1 MADER
6 PIEHVFTVRG
16 RPVGYRSSHFGG
28 EVVATLRGYFPISS
42 TGYRSLPGHLGSERF
57 APGSLASEEFFE
69 GLALEQDK
77 DRRATIARVSRAPR
91 VGSDRLANFIS
102 ASGDAT
108 KAINDGFFAPDADRA
123 VLWQGA
129 YRLLCLIDTDI
140 RFQPAPND
148 HAWTEEHC
156 AVRLGQSRAQLTF
169 VRQLA
174 AGDFPAEPPAGLLT
188 LHSYFD
194 LPPKPGGEPG
204 IELPAITPEFSLGL
218 SADVPGQDE
227 DEEMEVDA
235 RMRGPA
241 PDDTPDETAQ
251 MKLF

>member
-16 RPVGYRSSHFGG
+16 RPVGYRSSYFGG
-28 EVVATLRGYFPISS
+28 ELLAVERGWFPVSS
-42 TGYRSLPGHLGSERF
+42 TGYRSLAGHFGLERF
-57 APGSLASEEFFE
+57 APASLVSAEFLDSLAHQ
-69 GLALEQDK
+69 QDK
-77 DRRATIARVSRAPR
+77 ERWTTIARVSRAPR
-91 VGSDRLANFIS
+91 VGSDPLGNFINV
-102 ASGDAT
+102 SGDAG

-140 RFQPAPND
+140 RFQPAPNG

-174 AGDFPAEPPAGLLT
+174 AGDISAEPPAGLLT

-194 LPPKPGGEPG
+194 LPPKPGGEPV

-218 SADVPGQDE
+218 SAGVPGQDE

>member
-16 RPVGYRSSHFGG
+16 RPVGYRSSYFGG
-28 EVVATLRGYFPISS
+28 EVVATERGYFPISS
-42 TGYRSLPGHLGSERF
+42 TGYRSLPGHLESERF
-57 APGSLASEEFFE
+57 TPGSLASEEFFE
-69 GLALEQDK
+69 TLAVEQDK

-91 VGSDRLANFIS
+91 VGPDRLGNFIS
-102 ASGDAT
+102 ASGDAE
-108 KAINDGFFAPDADRA
+108 KAINDGFFAPDTARA

-129 YRLLCLIDTDI
+129 YRLLGLIDTDA
-140 RFQPAPND
+140 RFQPAPNG

-156 AVRLGQSRAQLTF
+156 AVRLGQSRAQLAF

-174 AGDFPAEPPAGLLT
+174 AGDFSAKPPSGVLT

-194 LPPKPGGEPG
+194 LPPKPGGEPV
-204 IELPAITPEFSLGL
+204 IELPAITLEFSLGL
-218 SADVPGQDE
+218 STDGPGQDE
-227 DEEMEVDA
+227 DEEMGIDA
-235 RMRGPA
+235 RIRGPE
-241 PDDTPDETAQ
+241 PDDTPDESAQ